1 MIFSVFFITHRHA
14 GTYARLWQWLSF
26 PTKRFHTT
34 VLGVNDNGNPRCYF
48 SINEQSVLPIR
59 RSSYPYLHICYVAQI
74 EATTAHGKNWIVCK
88 RERTDCR
95 GWRHDKAI
103 NYLQTSSILWKH
115 ICYFI
120 STTTVIFLCDIKK
133 IQEIDSVSY
142 LIVDNGMICRMIW
155 KSLCLIKI

>member
-26 PTKRFHTT
+26 PMKRFHTT

-59 RSSYPYLHICYVAQI
+59 RSLYPYLHICYVAQI

-88 RERTDCR
+88 RGEQTAEDE
-95 GWRHDKAI
+95 GTTKQLITLKLHLSSESTFAI
-103 NYLQTSSILWKH
+103 S
-115 ICYFI
+115 I

-133 IQEIDSVSY
+133 IQEIDSLSY

-155 KSLCLIKI
+155 K

>member
-59 RSSYPYLHICYVAQI
+59 RSLYPYLHICYVAQI

-103 NYLQTSSILWKH
+103 NYLKLHLSSESTFAIS
-115 ICYFI
+115 I

-133 IQEIDSVSY
+133 IQEIESLSY
-142 LIVDNGMICRMIW
+142 LIVDNGMICRMKW
-155 KSLCLIKI
+155 K